1 MLEKVALDKEK
12 ESLDEENKRLKML
25 LKQYLDGNGLVRY
38 SIAIIDLSLRHFC

>member
-25 LKQYLDGNGLVRY
+25 LKQYLDGKGLV
-38 SIAIIDLSLRHFC
+38 